1 MSLLLP
7 EQKHK
12 LEGIGGASAISV
24 LALIGSN
31 PSMAFLTQGI
41 AGKILYYSLTKG
53 FSFLASGGLV
63 MANVGIERVLT
74 AIDKHGFDGSWD
86 DAQKIID
93 DITGR
98 QQREMTPQE
107 VIDIDN
113 IVKDSFRKFGKLGK
127 KKKD

>member
-12 LEGIGGASAISV
+12 LEGIGGVSAIGV
-24 LALIGSN
+24 LTLLASN
-31 PSMAFLTQGI
+31 PSTAPLTTGV
-41 AGKILYYSLTKG
+41 AGKIIYYILTQF

-63 MANVGIERVLT
+63 LMNVGIEKVLT

-86 DAQKIID
+86 NAQKLIEEIASQHRD
-93 DITGR
+93 
-98 QQREMTPQE
+98 MTPDE
-107 VIDIDN
+107 VTKIDN
-113 IVKDSFRKFGKLGK
+113 IVKDAFRKFGKIAK